1 MYIFENYTKLI
12 YKQLLI
18 TIMTKKF
25 SIAIVA
31 IMALCLTANAD
42 PIKIKGVYNNN
53 RYDDHADHWY
63 STFVGWNSTLGKAI
77 FVAIGRYF
85 MISL

>member
-1 MYIFENYTKLI
+1 
-12 YKQLLI
+12 
-18 TIMTKKF
+18 MTKKF

-53 RYDDHADHWY
+53 RYDDHADHWRFLAKNNNLVRVIPITPP
-63 STFVGWNSTLGKAI
+63 SKAFNRLI
-77 FVAIGRYF
+77 DKK
-85 MISL
+85 SNK